1 MKVLVG
7 TFILFY
13 CNTFYHCDANPIED
27 PGLASLMSGFAPP
40 NHKSSL
46 VEFEPSVQDQGP
58 NNLKHF
64 WHNLQIGTICFSI
77 KVIFLI
83 HNFNFNSPLQ
93 WRSSFG
99 KTDGDLCDG
108 NLVFFTWPITTM
120 KILPFSFVGKIL
132 NCQKIGKVAK
142 FHSICSDQMEA
153 SFPAKF

>member
-1 MKVLVG
+1 MTKKRIVVNLGIKRAYLPPIADSQRSDQDKKRKGQNKWKMKVLVG

-64 WHNLQIGTICFSI
+64 WHNL
-77 KVIFLI
+77 
-83 HNFNFNSPLQ
+83 
-93 WRSSFG
+93 
-99 KTDGDLCDG
+99 
-108 NLVFFTWPITTM
+108 
-120 KILPFSFVGKIL
+120 
-132 NCQKIGKVAK
+132 
-142 FHSICSDQMEA
+142 
-153 SFPAKF
+153 